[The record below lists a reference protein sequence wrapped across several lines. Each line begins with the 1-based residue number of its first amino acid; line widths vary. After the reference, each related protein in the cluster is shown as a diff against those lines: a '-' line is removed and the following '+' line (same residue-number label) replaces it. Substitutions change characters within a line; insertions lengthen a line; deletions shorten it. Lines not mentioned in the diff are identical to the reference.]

1 MGSARAPPP
10 AGVTPDHS
18 AARRVATGTLANVFG
33 KGTVL
38 LVGIV
43 LAPIILHFVGA
54 TNLGIWIVIDTVG
67 SFAFLV
73 EMGISAG
80 LIKYVA
86 EHAARGED
94 EEAAEMVGAATWL
107 FALLGSFVAIAGILL
122 ALALAALVDL
132 HGRPGEVVPPLAAI
146 TAVDVGI
153 TILALPPATVLKG
166 LQRFPL
172 ANAIMATGAVVGGLL
187 VVAALAA
194 GLGIVGAAAAQA
206 LNSVLTYAAS
216 LVITRRTVPSYMAV
230 PIRRDSSRVRRLIRF
245 SRSVAVVQV
254 AVHMQTRLDSIV
266 IAAALPIRFVTPY
279 GFAQRLASGTEIATD
294 QFAKV
299 LLPFATEVSATR
311 EPGAL
316 KALYLSATRL
326 TLAIALGVG
335 LPLALLGGPILELWV
350 GDAYSGYGP
359 LVVLLVCAAIIDLPT
374 YPAAALLQ
382 SIERHGPIAWMALG
396 TGVLNLGLSIAF
408 VGPYGLE
415 GVATATLLAS
425 AVEITVFVVPYAA
438 RVLGVSWR
446 EFASEVV
453 LPLLLPGAVLAALV
467 IAGSA
472 ILPVTSLVRLAVVV
486 GVAVTGYLFAY
497 ARVGASPHERSVYR
511 AALSA
516 GTGMARRLR
525 GRRARRTERSS

>member
-1 MGSARAPPP
+1 
-10 AGVTPDHS
+10 
-18 AARRVATGTLANVFG
+18 
-33 KGTVL
+33 
-38 LVGIV
+38 
-43 LAPIILHFVGA
+43 
-54 TNLGIWIVIDTVG
+54 
-67 SFAFLV
+67 
-73 EMGISAG
+73 
-80 LIKYVA
+80 
-86 EHAARGED
+86 
-94 EEAAEMVGAATWL
+94 
-107 FALLGSFVAIAGILL
+107 
-122 ALALAALVDL
+122 
-132 HGRPGEVVPPLAAI
+132 
-146 TAVDVGI
+146 
-153 TILALPPATVLKG
+153 
-166 LQRFPL
+166 
-172 ANAIMATGAVVGGLL
+172 
-187 VVAALAA
+187 
-194 GLGIVGAAAAQA
+194 
-206 LNSVLTYAAS
+206 
-216 LVITRRTVPSYMAV
+216 
-230 PIRRDSSRVRRLIRF
+230 
-245 SRSVAVVQV
+245 VAVVQV

-266 IAAALPIRFVTPY
+266 IAAALPIRLVTPY

-299 LLPFATEVSATR
+299 LLPFGTEVNAMR
-311 EPGAL
+311 APGAL
-316 KALYLSATRL
+316 KDLYVTATRL
-326 TLAIALGVG
+326 TLALALGVG
-335 LPLALLGGPILELWV
+335 LPLALLGGPILDLWV
-350 GDAYSGYGP
+350 GGAYSGYGP
-359 LVVLLVCAAIIDLPT
+359 LVAILVCAAIIDLLS

-382 SIERHGPIAWMALG
+382 SIERHSPIAWMALG

-453 LPLLLPGAVLAALV
+453 LPLLLPGAVLAGLV

-525 GRRARRTERSS
+525 GRRARRAERSS